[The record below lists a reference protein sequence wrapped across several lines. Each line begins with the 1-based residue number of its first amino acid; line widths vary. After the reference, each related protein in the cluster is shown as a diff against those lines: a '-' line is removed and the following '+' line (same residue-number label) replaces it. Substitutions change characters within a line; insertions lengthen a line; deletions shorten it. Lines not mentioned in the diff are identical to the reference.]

1 MKISEI
7 CTRAPKCISPDD
19 FVVDAAQVMKLLGV
33 GMLPVCDN
41 DRLVG
46 SITDRDITVRAI
58 ANDLDPRATT
68 VRSIM
73 TREVVYCYDNQDT
86 KEAARL
92 MEENQ
97 IRRLPVLSQSKRL
110 VGILSLGDLAVRT
123 GELNLAGEVLERIS
137 EPVFA
142 TA

>member
-1 MKISEI
+1 
-7 CTRAPKCISPDD
+7 
-19 FVVDAAQVMKLLGV
+19 
-33 GMLPVCDN
+33 MLPVCDN